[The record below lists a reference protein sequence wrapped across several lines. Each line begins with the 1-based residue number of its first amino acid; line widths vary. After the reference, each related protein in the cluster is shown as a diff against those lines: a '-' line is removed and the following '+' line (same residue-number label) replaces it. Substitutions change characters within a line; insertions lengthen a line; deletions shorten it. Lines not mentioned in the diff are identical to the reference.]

1 MTRYVVAQPTIE
13 LIEVPLPRCSSEEY
27 AVARLLEAVV
37 EARLALRFLREGLVR
52 NAAGKAFQSWKALL
66 AALLKL
72 ELERLKT
79 MARSD
84 EEGRWLE
91 EKAVPKVPTGRM
103 ISLALMLERVGLGGL
118 AFATNT
124 ALNLH
129 EYQYHGPDPDLALS
143 RYRTRE
149 EAAVNVVLL
158 VSEVAKRVDELKTKV
173 KPRKEL
179 DAELEELKREVRAF
193 VRSEGQR

>member
-1 MTRYVVAQPTIE
+1 MAQPTIE
-13 LIEVPLPRCSSEEY
+13 LIKVPLPRPSSEEY

-72 ELERLKT
+72 ELERLKAV
-79 MARSD
+79 ARSD
-84 EEGRWLE
+84 EERRWLE
-91 EKAVPKVPTGRM
+91 EKAVPKVLTGRM

-158 VSEVAKRVDELKTKV
+158 VSEVAKRVDELKTRV

>member
-1 MTRYVVAQPTIE
+1 MAQPTIE
-13 LIEVPLPRCSSEEY
+13 LIKVPLPRPSSEEY

-72 ELERLKT
+72 ELERLKAV
-79 MARSD
+79 ARSD
-84 EEGRWLE
+84 EERRWLE
-91 EKAVPKVPTGRM
+91 EKAVPKVLTGRM

-158 VSEVAKRVDELKTKV
+158 VSEVAKRVDELKTRV

-179 DAELEELKREVRAF
+179 DAELEELKREVRDF
-193 VRSEGQR
+193 VGSEGQR